1 LELTADSFAALTFA
15 EVEAEALGSFSA
27 AAGFGLVLLVAALK
41 IEVGSA
47 GAK

>member
-1 LELTADSFAALTFA
+1 LELTTGSFAALTFA
-15 EVEAEALGSFSA
+15 EVEVEALGSLSV